1 MEITITLPRKFENV
15 LNRKAAESG
24 QDVQTLVKQI
34 IEINLLPEINESAEN
49 QADFESDM
57 LSFADDTAANIPHYN
72 GTYSR
77 EEIYFDHD

>member
-24 QDVQTLVKQI
+24 QDVQTLVKRI
-34 IEINLLPEINESAEN
+34 VEINLLPEITESAEN

-57 LSFADDTAANIPHYN
+57 LSLADDTAKIPFYN

>member
-1 MEITITLPRKFENV
+1 MEITITLPRKFEKV
-15 LNRKAAESG
+15 LNRKATESG
-24 QDVQTLVKQI
+24 QDVSTLVKQI
-34 IEINLLPEINESAEN
+34 VEINLLPEINGSAEN

-57 LSFADDTAANIPHYN
+57 LSFADGTADIPPYN